1 MKLLCTPV
9 ITLLMFLLLLIPEVQ
24 AQKNKKSKENTHLPN
39 AELYEGLTFR
49 NIGPFR
55 GGRSVAAAG
64 VIQNPQV
71 YYMGSTGGGLWKTE
85 DAGFSWK
92 NISDRQLETG
102 SVGDIAVAESDP
114 NVIYVG
120 MGEHAIRGV
129 MTTYGDGVYKST
141 DGGQTWTHV
150 GLDKTRHISDVIIH
164 PSNPDVVYVAAQGA
178 AHGPTPDRG
187 IYKTTDGGQSWE
199 KILFVDEKSGAS
211 SLSMDMTNPRILY
224 AAFWEHQRYPWKV
237 KSGGPGSGIYKS
249 TDGGENWEELT
260 EGLPE
265 LMGKIGI
272 SVSRAN
278 PNRIWANIEAEKGGV
293 YRSDDGGKNWQLT
306 SSDRVTQAR
315 SWYYMEIFAD
325 PQDEE
330 TVYVL
335 NAPMLKSIDGGK
347 TFKPVATP
355 HGDNHDL
362 WIDPTNNLRMIN
374 ANDGGANVSFNGG
387 KSWSTQRNQ
396 PTVQF
401 YRVITDNR
409 FPYHI
414 YGGQQ
419 DNSTVA
425 IASRNSDAGIGWKDW
440 YAVAGGES
448 AFLAFDEDDPQLVY
462 GGSYQG
468 NISVYDHAT
477 GMTKDIM
484 AYPVVGLGSTPKDMK
499 YRFNWNAPIIMSQ
512 HDKKTLYHGAN
523 VVLKST
529 DGGLSWSEISP
540 DLTRNDTTKQGVGG
554 GPITN
559 EGAGGENYN
568 TLTYLVESPHKAGV
582 LWAGSDCGL
591 VHLTQ
596 DGGKSWQNVTPSGTQ
611 EGIINAIEISPY
623 DPATAYVT
631 LIRYKLNDYAPY
643 VYKTTNYGQTWT
655 SVNKGFEN
663 EDFVRVV
670 REDPKKKDLLYA
682 GTEGGMYLS
691 YDGGQLWT
699 PFQLNL
705 PVTPINDMTFRDND
719 LVIAT
724 SGRGF
729 WILDD
734 AGALQQSDGVLAD
747 TNMKLFA
754 PKPTIKFNASM
765 PDEPVP
771 GLGKNPMNGVII
783 DYYLVEEVADSLM
796 LSIEI
801 LASGEVIR
809 SYDNQKDESFKPYPG
824 GPAPKKPLPAKKGIN
839 RFAWDFRHDQI
850 PHVPDVFV
858 MGDYRGHLVAPGD
871 YQIRLTLGEESQTV
885 DCTIL
890 TDPRLDSTP
899 DEFAAQQQ
907 ILLDIEENVVEIHES
922 VNAMRRAKAQVES
935 LNEALKNQEKAEV
948 LLDSGKSLISKITTW
963 EENLIQP
970 KQKTFQD
977 VINFPNQLNAELLN
991 LKSRVDEHDPAVSA
1005 GALMRLNDLEAEWQ
1019 THRQA
1024 MRQLIDEDLA
1034 EYNRMYRDL
1043 NIPAVIVDVPQE
1055 KPVRGN

>member
-1 MKLLCTPV
+1 MSFLRIHVLLIC
-9 ITLLMFLLLLIPEVQ
+9 LGLLLSSDLQ
-24 AQKNKKSKENTHLPN
+24 AQKKKKSAENPLPN
-39 AELYEGLTFR
+39 PELYEGLKFR

-55 GGRSVAAAG
+55 GGRSVTAAG

-71 YYMGSTGGGLWKTE
+71 YYMGSTGGGIWKTE
-85 DAGFSWK
+85 DAGLSWK
-92 NISDRQLETG
+92 NISDGQLETG

-129 MTTYGDGVYKST
+129 MTTHGDGVYKST
-141 DGGQTWTHV
+141 DAGQTWKKV
-150 GLDKTRHISDVIIH
+150 GLEKTRHISDVIIH
-164 PSNPDVVYVAAQGA
+164 PTNPDVVYVAAQGA
-178 AHGPTPDRG
+178 AHGPSEDRG
-187 IYKTTDGGQSWE
+187 IYKTTDGGKSWE

-224 AAFWEHQRYPWKV
+224 AAFWEHQRYPWTV

-249 TDGGENWEELT
+249 IDGGENWEELT

-293 YRSDDGGKNWQLT
+293 YRSDDGGKKWQLT
-306 SSDRVTQAR
+306 SSDRATQAR
-315 SWYYMEIFAD
+315 SWYYMEVFAD
-325 PQDEE
+325 PQNEE
-330 TVYVL
+330 VVYVL

-362 WIDPTNNLRMIN
+362 WIDPTDNQRMIN
-374 ANDGGANVSFNGG
+374 ANDGGANVSFNAG
-387 KSWSTQRNQ
+387 KSWSTQENQ

-401 YRVITDNR
+401 YRAITDNR
-409 FPYHI
+409 FPYHV

-425 IASRNSDAGIGWKDW
+425 IASRNSEAGIGWKDW
-440 YAVAGGES
+440 YAVSGGES

-484 AYPVVGLGSTPKDMK
+484 AYPVVGLSSTPKDMK
-499 YRFNWNAPIIMSQ
+499 YRFNWNAPIVMSQ

-540 DLTRNDTTKQGVGG
+540 DLTRNDTTKQGSGG

-568 TLTYLVESPHKAGV
+568 TLAYLVESPHKAGV

-596 DGGKSWQNVTPSGTQ
+596 DGGQSWQNVTPADAQ
-611 EGIINAIEISPY
+611 EGIINAIEVSPH

-643 VYKTTNYGQTWT
+643 VYKTTDFGQSWT
-655 SVNKGFEN
+655 SINNGFES

-682 GTEGGMYLS
+682 GTEGGMYIS
-691 YDGGQLWT
+691 YNGGQQWA

-705 PVTPINDMTFRDND
+705 PITPINDMTFRDND

-734 AGALQQSDGVLAD
+734 VGALQQSDGVLAD
-747 TNMKLFA
+747 ADMKLFS
-754 PKPTIKFNASM
+754 PKPTIKFNASV

-771 GLGKNPMNGVII
+771 GLGQNPMNGVII
-783 DYYLVEEVADSLM
+783 DYYLAEEVADSLT
-796 LSIEI
+796 LSMEI
-801 LASGEVIR
+801 LDASGMVIR
-809 SYDNQKDESFKPYPG
+809 SYNNQKDESFKPYPG
-824 GPAPKKPLPAKKGIN
+824 GPAPKKVLPTEKGVN
-839 RFAWDFRHDQI
+839 RFAWDFRRNTI

-885 DCTIL
+885 SCTIL
-890 TDPRLDSTP
+890 PDPRLDATP
-899 DEFAAQQQ
+899 AEFAAQQE
-907 ILLDIEENVVEIHES
+907 ILMDIEKNVVEIHES
-922 VNAMRRAKAQVES
+922 VNAMRKAKAQVQS
-935 LNEALKNQEKAEV
+935 LNEALKDQEKAQA
-948 LLDSGKSLISKITTW
+948 LLDSGKSLISKITDW

-991 LKSRVDEHDPAVSA
+991 LKSRVDEHDPAVTK
-1005 GALMRLNDLEAEWQ
+1005 GAQARLDDLQAEWH
-1019 THRQA
+1019 THQQA
-1024 MRQLIDEDLA
+1024 MRQIVDQDLA
-1034 EYNRMYRDL
+1034 EYNRMYREL
-1043 NIPAVIVDVPQE
+1043 NIPAVIVEMPE
-1055 KPVRGN
+1055 ENPARGN

>member
-102 SVGDIAVAESDP
+102 SVGDIAVAESDH

-396 PTVQF
+396 
-401 YRVITDNR
+401 
-409 FPYHI
+409 HC
-414 YGGQQ
+414 
-419 DNSTVA
+419 
-425 IASRNSDAGIGWKDW
+425 
-440 YAVAGGES
+440 AV
-448 AFLAFDEDDPQLVY
+448 L
-462 GGSYQG
+462 
-468 NISVYDHAT
+468 
-477 GMTKDIM
+477 
-484 AYPVVGLGSTPKDMK
+484 
-499 YRFNWNAPIIMSQ
+499 
-512 HDKKTLYHGAN
+512 
-523 VVLKST
+523 
-529 DGGLSWSEISP
+529 
-540 DLTRNDTTKQGVGG
+540 
-554 GPITN
+554 
-559 EGAGGENYN
+559 
-568 TLTYLVESPHKAGV
+568 
-582 LWAGSDCGL
+582 
-591 VHLTQ
+591 
-596 DGGKSWQNVTPSGTQ
+596 
-611 EGIINAIEISPY
+611 
-623 DPATAYVT
+623 
-631 LIRYKLNDYAPY
+631 
-643 VYKTTNYGQTWT
+643 
-655 SVNKGFEN
+655 
-663 EDFVRVV
+663 
-670 REDPKKKDLLYA
+670 
-682 GTEGGMYLS
+682 
-691 YDGGQLWT
+691 
-699 PFQLNL
+699 
-705 PVTPINDMTFRDND
+705 
-719 LVIAT
+719 
-724 SGRGF
+724 
-729 WILDD
+729 
-734 AGALQQSDGVLAD
+734 
-747 TNMKLFA
+747 
-754 PKPTIKFNASM
+754 
-765 PDEPVP
+765 
-771 GLGKNPMNGVII
+771 
-783 DYYLVEEVADSLM
+783 
-796 LSIEI
+796 
-801 LASGEVIR
+801 
-809 SYDNQKDESFKPYPG
+809 
-824 GPAPKKPLPAKKGIN
+824 
-839 RFAWDFRHDQI
+839 
-850 PHVPDVFV
+850 
-858 MGDYRGHLVAPGD
+858 
-871 YQIRLTLGEESQTV
+871 
-885 DCTIL
+885 
-890 TDPRLDSTP
+890 
-899 DEFAAQQQ
+899 
-907 ILLDIEENVVEIHES
+907 
-922 VNAMRRAKAQVES
+922 
-935 LNEALKNQEKAEV
+935 
-948 LLDSGKSLISKITTW
+948 
-963 EENLIQP
+963 
-970 KQKTFQD
+970 
-977 VINFPNQLNAELLN
+977 
-991 LKSRVDEHDPAVSA
+991 
-1005 GALMRLNDLEAEWQ
+1005 
-1019 THRQA
+1019 
-1024 MRQLIDEDLA
+1024 
-1034 EYNRMYRDL
+1034 
-1043 NIPAVIVDVPQE
+1043 
-1055 KPVRGN
+1055 